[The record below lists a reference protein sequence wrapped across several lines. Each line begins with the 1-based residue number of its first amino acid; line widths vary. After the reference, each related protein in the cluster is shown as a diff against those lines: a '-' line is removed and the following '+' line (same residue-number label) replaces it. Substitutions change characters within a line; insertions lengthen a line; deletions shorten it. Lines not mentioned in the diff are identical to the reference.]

1 MRCTLIWEAEK
12 KMESHLE
19 VKLCLS
25 EGRATGMGKKKES
38 TEAAE
43 ENTVDYQ
50 KAEWEAEGHPIWG
63 SHGAKGHGMTEAN
76 SCLTSFRFTIAAN
89 ISIKGISALTTA
101 WEIVE
106 FLWICSFQR
115 MWFFAHQSLNLRKI
129 VSHSHTNRVYTSF
142 GAEHYSCTL
151 SKSHTLIPMSHFQLF
166 FSRH

>member
-50 KAEWEAEGHPIWG
+50 KAE
-63 SHGAKGHGMTEAN
+63 
-76 SCLTSFRFTIAAN
+76 
-89 ISIKGISALTTA
+89 
-101 WEIVE
+101 
-106 FLWICSFQR
+106 
-115 MWFFAHQSLNLRKI
+115 
-129 VSHSHTNRVYTSF
+129 
-142 GAEHYSCTL
+142 
-151 SKSHTLIPMSHFQLF
+151 
-166 FSRH
+166 